1 MKRSN
6 RLVLLV
12 GVFLAILAFVGII
25 VIIQGNSGP
34 GSGPKVA
41 EDAPTVYAA
50 KPIALGSEITADM
63 LVAQT
68 TKLTERDPS
77 AFSSPTLLLGKI
89 AAKDIPQGKQLTA
102 DDFNRGAGITQ
113 VSVPAGMR
121 AIAVQVD
128 QVSGVGTVIR
138 TGDYVDLLVG
148 ITGDKFPVITAGTT
162 SNTFTVVS
170 GINATSAK
178 LLLQGM
184 QVVGTL
190 LPPPTAAA
198 TGQAA
203 SPAPGGNEPAT
214 NLNGQQEIVI
224 LAVAPSRP
232 RSSSSPRWT
241 ARSRWSSARRRTSAT
256 TRATPSSRRP
266 PAPPASPSRSSSTS
280 TGSSSRSSSRPP
292 SPHRRSRTDKPTR
305 RPSRRHRRGRP
316 RARWASPVP
325 RPSALRGHPSIAQ
338 TSRRNEHRQMAD
350 QIRVLIVDDI
360 PETRDHLTKL
370 LGFETDIEVVG
381 SAASGAEA
389 LDLATRLAPDVVLMD
404 INMPDMDGISGD
416 RADGGPCPRRPS
428 S

>member
-1 MKRSN
+1 MVPPVTRLGRNHLKRSN

-121 AIAVQVD
+121 AIAIQVD

-148 ITGDKFPVITAGTT
+148 LTGDKFPVITAGTT
-162 SNTFTVVS
+162 SSTFTVVS

-203 SPAPGGNEPAT
+203 SPAPGAMNPPPTSTART
-214 NLNGQQEIVI
+214 RSSSSPSSL
-224 LAVAPSRP
+224 SRP
-232 RSSSSPRWT
+232 RLSSSPRWT
-241 ARSRWSSARRRTSAT
+241 ALSR
-256 TRATPSSRRP
+256 
-266 PAPPASPSRSSSTS
+266 
-280 TGSSSRSSSRPP
+280 
-292 SPHRRSRTDKPTR
+292 
-305 RPSRRHRRGRP
+305 
-316 RARWASPVP
+316 
-325 RPSALRGHPSIAQ
+325 
-338 TSRRNEHRQMAD
+338 
-350 QIRVLIVDDI
+350 
-360 PETRDHLTKL
+360 
-370 LGFETDIEVVG
+370 
-381 SAASGAEA
+381 
-389 LDLATRLAPDVVLMD
+389 
-404 INMPDMDGISGD
+404 
-416 RADGGPCPRRPS
+416 
-428 S
+428 